1 MTCTPRDAAMATTSA
16 HAGPSAGSAWARCH
30 AHGACAS
37 AQSVHDPHELSA
49 SSGNTTR
56 SHPRAAASATTA
68 SILWSVAAL
77 SRGTDSKLAHP
88 IVIVVGPRAGSS
100 GGTEVIIAERPR
112 RGVRTATVLTNMR
125 RDGRAVSCG
134 GRDNLVELLCGSLPS
149 EG

>member
-1 MTCTPRDAAMATTSA
+1 MTCTPCEAAMATTSA

-37 AQSVHDPHELSA
+37 EQSVHVPHELSA

-68 SILWSVAAL
+68 SILWSVFAL

-88 IVIVVGPRAGSS
+88 VGIVVGPRAGSS
-100 GGTEVIIAERPR
+100 GRTEVIIAEEGRYEGEG
-112 RGVRTATVLTNMR
+112 RGA
-125 RDGRAVSCG
+125 RDG
-134 GRDNLVELLCGSLPS
+134 DGSHQHAS
-149 EG
+149 